1 MYINN
6 TQAETLFE
14 LVAKRSEELS
24 LGEYRLNFVA
34 SREELIE
41 IMEKFAPVIKADG
54 WSDSPEWTARVHRLA
69 LNNDLAE
76 KRARLEEARN
86 ARV

>member
-6 TQAETLFE
+6 TQAETLFD

-24 LGEYRLNFVA
+24 LGEYRLNFLA
-34 SREELIE
+34 TREELIE

-54 WSDSPEWTARVHRLA
+54 WIDSPEWLAQVHRKA
-69 LNNDLAE
+69 LENDLAE
-76 KRARLEEARN
+76 KRAKLAEAFG
-86 ARV
+86 VK